1 MLLNENTSPD
11 EKTLF
16 QVDWRFF
23 SNKVL
28 EKMRVLARKKDL
40 DLKIYLAARES
51 LLPIKT
57 KHLEYLLTELVDNA
71 MKFSY
76 PNSEVFIFLQNTP
89 HYLLLRV
96 KDQGIGMPFEI
107 LPQVFDKFFQ
117 YKPDLER
124 GPGAGLGLSIVKGIT
139 GIYRG
144 HIKIVTNPGT
154 GTEVE
159 LRFRRTSRNNASL

>member
-1 MLLNENTSPD
+1 MLPITTSPV
-11 EKTLF
+11 EKASF
-16 QVDWRFF
+16 QIDWRIFT
-23 SNKVL
+23 NKVL

-51 LLPIKT
+51 LLPIKI

-71 MKFSY
+71 MKFSH

-89 HYLLLRV
+89 HFLILRV

-107 LPQVFDKFFQ
+107 LPQIFDKFFQ
-117 YKPDLER
+117 YEPDTER
-124 GPGAGLGLSIVKGIT
+124 GSGAGLGLSIVKGIT
-139 GIYRG
+139 GIYHG

-159 LRFRRTSRNNASL
+159 LRFRQANQKKISL